1 MRRALMDSATDSAA
15 ILHGVLDQWKAAVD
29 EHEPQQVASRFTED
43 AIFQGLHPYSVGR
56 PGIAAYY
63 DSQPIG
69 MTAVYRI
76 LETRRPADD
85 LVLGYLGVDFSFT
98 DRPTLS
104 VNLGVLVKRMEE
116 GWYISHYQVSR
127 LG

>member
-1 MRRALMDSATDSAA
+1 MNGTTDEEA
-15 ILHGVLDQWKAAVD
+15 ILRGVLDQWKAAVD
-29 EHEPQQVASRFTED
+29 RHEPQQVASQFTED
-43 AIFQGLHPYSVGR
+43 AIFQGLRPYSVGR

-69 MTAVYRI
+69 MTAAYQI

-85 LVLGYLGVDFSFT
+85 LVFGYLNVDFSFT
-98 DRPTLS
+98 DRPALR
-104 VNLGVLVKRMEE
+104 VNLGVLVKRIEQ

-127 LG
+127 LD

>member
-1 MRRALMDSATDSAA
+1 MGRFFPSSMFMASISWPPTSSAETTALRPLLRNMPAISSASVRLTEQPVPPISSMRRAPMDSATDSAA

-69 MTAVYRI
+69 M
-76 LETRRPADD
+76 
-85 LVLGYLGVDFSFT
+85 
-98 DRPTLS
+98 
-104 VNLGVLVKRMEE
+104 
-116 GWYISHYQVSR
+116 
-127 LG
+127 